1 MKKIMKKRLLIVP
14 VLAFT
19 LMSFVQDDSSISEEQ
34 GMMVVNTT
42 SLCANVAGYM
52 DAVPVKIY
60 IRDGKIEKVKPL
72 PNAETPKYWAM
83 VKKQMLPKWEGMDVK
98 KAAKTKVDA
107 VTGATF
113 SSKAL
118 LKNVQTGCDYYVKN
132 KK

>member
-1 MKKIMKKRLLIVP
+1 MKKILIKRLLILP
-14 VLAFT
+14 ILTLT
-19 LMSFVQDDSSISEEQ
+19 LMSFVQDDSPISEEQ

-42 SLCANVAGYM
+42 SLCANVTGYM

-60 IRDGKIEKVKPL
+60 IKGGKIEKVKPF

-98 KAAKTKVDA
+98 KAAKSKVDA

-118 LKNVQTGCDYYVKN
+118 LKNVQTGCEYYVKN